1 MKIAVSHTSESLDFI
16 DALLPDLEKIMIP
29 FFSPS
34 VKNPKG
40 ADGFGSGF
48 LATYNGRR
56 YLVTALHVVED
67 VAHYGTC
74 VIRING
80 KAIFLEKVKFSIN
93 KDNDLAFAL
102 IDDLLNRNNINDA
115 VFIDLDFSA
124 DTDTVKIDHHLLL
137 GYPETKN
144 RIDPKWNK
152 TAILLLSI
160 TANPANP
167 ALKIKTPILKRILF
181 EYNTK
186 KLINSD
192 LTIANQPPKLQG
204 MSGGP
209 SLEMRVAR
217 FAKDKLEVSI
227 LVSGVL
233 VEWHKNEKIVVAA
246 SVDSLRTA
254 MDLAV

>member
-1 MKIAVSHTSESLDFI
+1 MKIVVSHTSESLDFI

-34 VKNPKG
+34 VKSPKG

-74 VIRING
+74 AIRINE
-80 KAIFLEKVKFSIN
+80 KAILLEKVKFSIN

-102 IDDLLNRNNINDA
+102 IDDLLNRNNVNDA

-124 DTDTVKIDHHLLL
+124 DPDTVKTDHHLLL

-144 RIDPKWNK
+144 RIAPKWNK
-152 TAILLLSI
+152 TDILLLSI

-167 ALKIKTPILKRILF
+167 DLKIKTPILKRILF
-181 EYNTK
+181 KYDTK